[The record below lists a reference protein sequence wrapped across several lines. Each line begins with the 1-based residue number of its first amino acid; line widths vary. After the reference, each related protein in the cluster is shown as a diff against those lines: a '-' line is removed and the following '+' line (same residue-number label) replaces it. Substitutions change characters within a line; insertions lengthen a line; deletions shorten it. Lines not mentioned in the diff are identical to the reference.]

1 MENKS
6 SIFKKLI
13 IGFAL
18 IFLILFFMSQKKAS
32 ALVAKTLTYQPNAIA
47 QNNKKGSHFFSSSN
61 DSWWLNIPLQNPYT
75 KNNNYDLIA
84 FRFDELNYFLRDS
97 YGNHILDI
105 TMYDHGSY
113 QDGGINLTDG
123 STNYPFLQGTSGN
136 LLTITG
142 VIWDSSNT
150 ARICY
155 FASDTPSYLFC
166 PLGNGETVSK
176 IGLYITTNIPN
187 DYTIDFEY
195 EINNSF
201 YFYNY
206 ESTEIINSN
215 GVIVQQQQQT
225 QQVITGT
232 DTTGASS
239 GGLNDINSGASS
251 LNTQL
256 DSIVSVNNFSTIF
269 TTFFTQIDNST
280 CTPLTLPF
288 PFTNENIVLPC
299 LGTEFQNRIPVIW
312 ALYTTIITG
321 VIVLRFWRFYID
333 MFKHLLDPYSTGLH
347 GVSDIAGGGK

>member
-18 IFLILFFMSQKKAS
+18 ILLILFFMSQKKAS

-47 QNNKKGSHFFSSSN
+47 SNNKTGSYIFTSSGSDN
-61 DSWWLNIPLQNPYT
+61 HWFNIPLQNPYT

-84 FRFDELNYFLRDS
+84 FRFDALNYHVEDE
-97 YGNHILDI
+97 YGNYVWD
-105 TMYDHGSY
+105 TTTYYHGSY
-113 QDGGINLTDG
+113 EDGGINVSPNPWQTG
-123 STNYPFLQGTSGN
+123 GNGN
-136 LLTITG
+136 LITITG
-142 VIWDSSNT
+142 VIWDSNNT

-166 PLGNGETVSK
+166 PLSNGEIVNR
-176 IGLYITTNIPN
+176 IGLYVTSSTPPN
-187 DYTIDFEY
+187 HRIVFDY

-206 ESTEIINSN
+206 ESTEIVNSN

-225 QQVITGT
+225 EQVITGT

-239 GGLNDINSGASS
+239 GGLSDINSGASS

-280 CTPLTLPF
+280 CSPLTLPI
-288 PFTNENIVLPC
+288 PYTNENLVLPC

-321 VIVLRFWRFYID
+321 VIVLRFWRYYID

>member
-6 SIFKKLI
+6 SLFKKLL

-18 IFLILFFMSQKKAS
+18 IFLILFCISQKNAH

-47 QNNKKGSHFFSSSN
+47 STYKTGSYIFTSSGSDN
-61 DSWWLNIPLQNPYT
+61 HWFNIPLQNPYT
-75 KNNNYDLIA
+75 KTNDYDLIA
-84 FRFDELNYFLRDS
+84 FRFDALNYHVEDEF
-97 YGNHILDI
+97 GNYIWDI
-105 TMYDHGSY
+105 TTYYHGSY
-113 QDGGINLTDG
+113 EDGGINVSPDLWQTG
-123 STNYPFLQGTSGN
+123 GNGN
-136 LLTITG
+136 LITVTG

-166 PLGNGETVSK
+166 PLSKNETVNR
-176 IGLYITTNIPN
+176 IGLYVTSSTPPN
-187 DYTIDFEY
+187 HRIVFDY

-206 ESTEIINSN
+206 ESTEIVGSN
-215 GVIVQQQQQT
+215 GVIVQQQQQIE
-225 QQVITGT
+225 QSITGT

-239 GGLNDINSGASS
+239 SGLSDINTGANS
-251 LNTQL
+251 LNTDL
-256 DSIVSVNNFSTIF
+256 DNTVGVNNFATIF

-280 CTPLTLPF
+280 CTPLTLPI
-288 PFTNENIVLPC
+288 PYTNENLVLPC
-299 LGTEFQNRIPVIW
+299 LGTEFQNRIPVLW

-321 VIVLRFWRFYID
+321 VIVLRFWRHYID